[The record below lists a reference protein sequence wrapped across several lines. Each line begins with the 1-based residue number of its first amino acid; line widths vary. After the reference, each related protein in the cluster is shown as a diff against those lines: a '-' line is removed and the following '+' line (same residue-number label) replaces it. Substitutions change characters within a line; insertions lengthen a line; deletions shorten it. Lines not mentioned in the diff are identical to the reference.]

1 MMVVLKCK
9 CGCFFSVRKTVMNR
23 GGDELVFACQNC
35 GNSLKFKKGCE
46 LFNLSPDLE
55 RAGFTAH
62 VIPDD
67 AQIGIRF
74 SL

>member
-35 GNSLKFKKGCE
+35 GNSLKF
-46 LFNLSPDLE
+46 
-55 RAGFTAH
+55 
-62 VIPDD
+62 
-67 AQIGIRF
+67 
-74 SL
+74 